1 MGTPL
6 LPNIM
11 SGVFTNLPVS
21 PAALGNGIGLSGG
34 IGIASTH
41 SLFEAV
47 KPTHERARHEEGCGD
62 ADLAEVVCYCDLEVE
77 VVYIGGFSAGE
88 GFNVMKGG
96 PDKVLN
102 PSLL

>member
-1 MGTPL
+1 VE
-6 LPNIM
+6 
-11 SGVFTNLPVS
+11 SSHNLSVS
-21 PAALGNGIGLSGG
+21 PAALGNGIGLSGD
-34 IGIASTH
+34 IGIASAH

-47 KPTHERARHEEGCGD
+47 KTTHERARNEEGCGD
-62 ADLAEVVCYCDLEVE
+62 TDLAEVVCHGGFEVE
-77 VVYIGGFSAGE
+77 VVYIGGFAAGE